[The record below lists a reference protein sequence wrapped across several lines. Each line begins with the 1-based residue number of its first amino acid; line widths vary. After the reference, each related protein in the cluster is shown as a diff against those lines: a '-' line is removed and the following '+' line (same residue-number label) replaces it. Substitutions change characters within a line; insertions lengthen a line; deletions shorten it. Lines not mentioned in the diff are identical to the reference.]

1 MNKHIKTLS
10 LFLIL
15 LFIFLAITTVSAT
28 DANESS
34 IVTTVSEDSS
44 TDSVVLT
51 ENFNEKSYD
60 NDDLKYESYETKEII
75 KKDINVTENKNA
87 LPS

>member
-15 LFIFLAITTVSAT
+15 LFIFLAITTVVLQI
-28 DANESS
+28 ANESS

-51 ENFNEKSYD
+51 ENFNEKS
-60 NDDLKYESYETKEII
+60 LIMMI
-75 KKDINVTENKNA
+75 
-87 LPS
+87 